1 MKKYKKTL
9 KITGIVLASIIVLG
23 LVFLKLAPSSVKLQ
37 IVKALSKKQVVR
49 DVIEDKVGD
58 NFEEKVRDADFKEEE
73 IVVPEEA
80 AKKLTG
86 FKNIVLFGVDARG
99 SEFDSE
105 TRSDTIM
112 IVSINN
118 DTGAIRMAS
127 LYRDTIMRVMRS
139 DGSSFY
145 GKVNSAYTLGG
156 VQAALSTLKT
166 NLDLNIDDY
175 VVVNFS
181 GLAEII
187 DLMGGVDIKITDLE
201 MRRINK
207 IGSDMQIE
215 GVGAFTELTE
225 WGDVHLDG
233 MQATAYCRI
242 RDAAF
247 YDEEGND
254 YHYDYGRTARQR
266 YVISKLVDKAKSSG
280 ISKLLDLAVQI
291 MNMNTSERTFMK
303 TSLQYD
309 EIMDLI
315 PIMIDY
321 KLEGSTGFPYT
332 QDTPIVD
339 GNDYVVPQGLAV
351 NVTALHAFLF
361 DDPEYVPSQTVQE
374 INDYIIEYTGV
385 QPKQPEN

>member
-1 MKKYKKTL
+1 MKKNKKIL
-9 KITGIVLASIIVLG
+9 KTAGIVLAVLVISLFG
-23 LVFLKLAPSSVKLQ
+23 FWKLAPTSLKLEVVKT
-37 IVKALSKKQVVR
+37 LSTKQVVR
-49 DVIEDKVGD
+49 DAIENRVGD
-58 NFEEKVRDADFKEEE
+58 NYEEKVHDTEFNEEE
-73 IVVPEEA
+73 VVVPEEA

-86 FKNIVLFGVDARG
+86 YKNIVLFGVDARG

-118 DTGAIRMAS
+118 DTGAIRMVS
-127 LYRDTIMRVMRS
+127 LYRDTILRVMRS

-156 VQAALSTLKT
+156 VQAALSTLNT

-187 DLMGGVDIKITDLE
+187 DLMGGIDIRITDLE

-207 IGSDMQIE
+207 IGSDMQNE
-215 GVGAFTELTE
+215 GVGAFTELAE
-225 WGDVHLDG
+225 SGDVHLDG

-247 YDEEGND
+247 YDEQGND

-266 YVISKLVDKAKSSG
+266 YVISKLVEKAKSSG
-280 ISKLLDLAVQI
+280 ISKLLDLAMQI
-291 MNMNTSERTFMK
+291 MNMNTTERTFMK

-309 EIMDLI
+309 EVMDLI
-315 PIMIDY
+315 PVMIDY
-321 KLEGSTGFPYT
+321 NLEGSSGFPYT

-351 NVTALHAFLF
+351 NVAALHKFLF
-361 DDPEYVPSQTVQE
+361 DDPEYAPSQTVME
-374 INDYIIEYTGV
+374 INDYIIGYTGV
-385 QPKQPEN
+385 QPREPEN

>member
-1 MKKYKKTL
+1 ML
-9 KITGIVLASIIVLG
+9 
-23 LVFLKLAPSSVKLQ
+23 
-37 IVKALSKKQVVR
+37 
-49 DVIEDKVGD
+49 
-58 NFEEKVRDADFKEEE
+58 
-73 IVVPEEA
+73 
-80 AKKLTG
+80 
-86 FKNIVLFGVDARG
+86 
-99 SEFDSE
+99 
-105 TRSDTIM
+105 
-112 IVSINN
+112 
-118 DTGAIRMAS
+118 
-127 LYRDTIMRVMRS
+127 
-139 DGSSFY
+139 SSFY

-156 VQAALSTLKT
+156 VQAALSTLNT

-187 DLMGGVDIKITDLE
+187 DLMGGIDIKITDLE

-207 IGSDMQIE
+207 IGSDMQNE

-225 WGDVHLDG
+225 FGDVHLDG

-291 MNMNTSERTFMK
+291 MNMNTTERTFMK

-309 EIMDLI
+309 EVMDLI
-315 PIMIDY
+315 PVMIDY
-321 KLEGSTGFPYT
+321 KLEGSAGFPYT

-361 DDPEYVPSQTVQE
+361 NDSEYVPSQSVQE

>member
-156 VQAALSTLKT
+156 
-166 NLDLNIDDY
+166 
-175 VVVNFS
+175 
-181 GLAEII
+181 
-187 DLMGGVDIKITDLE
+187 M
-201 MRRINK
+201 
-207 IGSDMQIE
+207 
-215 GVGAFTELTE
+215 
-225 WGDVHLDG
+225 
-233 MQATAYCRI
+233 
-242 RDAAF
+242 
-247 YDEEGND
+247 
-254 YHYDYGRTARQR
+254 
-266 YVISKLVDKAKSSG
+266 
-280 ISKLLDLAVQI
+280 I
-291 MNMNTSERTFMK
+291 MWS
-303 TSLQYD
+303 
-309 EIMDLI
+309 
-315 PIMIDY
+315 
-321 KLEGSTGFPYT
+321 
-332 QDTPIVD
+332 
-339 GNDYVVPQGLAV
+339 
-351 NVTALHAFLF
+351 
-361 DDPEYVPSQTVQE
+361 
-374 INDYIIEYTGV
+374 
-385 QPKQPEN
+385 